1 MPLEN
6 LINKKD
12 QKGLGSLIKKTKSP
26 YAMSEEE
33 AIQYALKMG
42 FTDSWRGIQQIYGEI
57 TNSDDLLE
65 KLSAKDKKLDE
76 IFKNPEYGDKAM
88 GFYLGAAIGGD
99 PIGYVPFLGWGK
111 KINGIGKATAFG
123 TGMGAFQSGIA
134 YQSEGMD
141 RGESALTGAT
151 IGGILG
157 LGGSGLIQAM
167 AKAKGAKP
175 AKFARTTKQRQE
187 DIIEEQANLVK
198 AGQAISSEKEIEEL
212 TRKTLE
218 EYKKNPKKTLSS
230 DIEKFWA
237 ENVGDKVWDLVG
249 KNWGSALAGTFGSVA
264 GYNAW
269 NDPESTEAEKMF
281 AAFLMGAGGI
291 GVTKL
296 GGQIPVGDIKLKE
309 LMAKGLVDNYG
320 LPKEYLALKRGT
332 FGEVN
337 ALATK
342 FAEASTLISTLP
354 AKERKIINAM
364 ITGDLDSLANKDF
377 VGFSQK
383 SRDIIDKTGQEL
395 VDAGLLSEKVYR
407 KNQGKYLHRTYEKH
421 LKGEAPQEAVRGA
434 RYLKIIGD
442 ELRPRGYSKTIDQK
456 TYLREI
462 DNYKEWEVVDEFTV
476 GKGKKQKTRVTLR
489 RDLTKAE
496 RKARGEIE
504 DAAFNVA
511 ETGRVMTNDLAV
523 YKLYSNVSKNN
534 NFALDEKIFKE
545 KLLAGELREQDWLQ
559 MPDTIVRGLKFGKN
573 PVKTYGQLANK
584 FVPKEIHDD
593 LVKINAFKEKETK
606 NVFDAYLDI
615 NRFWKKSKTA
625 WNPTVH
631 VNNTISNVLLMD
643 FAGGSYKAI
652 PKGYSELLKGLDG
665 DPKATMYKLAKE
677 YGVFD
682 VDLVS
687 KELTGETRDALQ
699 KTLRELADEGSLELK
714 NATEYSKNIYQR
726 LAEKGYEMTAGKLE
740 KFYQLEDQVFRM
752 ALFIDRLEK
761 GFDVNKAAA
770 DAKKWFIDYDINA
783 PFIDFMRRAPTPF
796 ISYTYRVVPLLAE
809 AAVYRPWKF
818 AKWAAIG
825 YGMNE
830 VGKGKI
836 PFAEAISEDPD
847 FGRIKEEIGNEEAE
861 RLLMR
866 KNMQDKFF
874 GLPFMPETL
883 IKTPFASGIS
893 ERKGEEVPLYIDVK
907 RFIPGGDVLNVGD
920 KGFGIPLDFL
930 GFKDKQIDLPTVLS
944 PNFGAAGEI
953 MIPILTG
960 VDPFTKQKIDGLGLG
975 NDGAVLTQH
984 ILNRLIPNI
993 PASAFTIPFIDFE
1006 TAEEL
1011 EKYNPFRNS
1020 FSSQKIQEAFRQA
1033 KDGAQ
1038 EKFGTEFTPFEAILS
1053 TFGFKLTP
1061 VEVEKLLGIKSQE
1074 FRTQYSQMRQAIY
1087 RIQRNIVERKISKEA
1102 GEKQINDLI
1111 EKIETLA
1118 NRLELTEKRFREL
1131 KRTGGLVSDVEED
1144 PVDRKNPYTGVS
1156 YADTADVFTQMEKAL
1171 KEMQEETEKVAPI
1184 DKQMS
1189 QLRTNFFE
1197 GTTPDMIN
1205 FKFLNDWHK
1214 KNFTDVDEFKGTL
1227 DKQLKGKT
1235 VSMRLNTFE
1244 IDGKNYILPTY
1255 AKGIGRILADETFK
1269 QDIKDGKIIGYETK
1283 EEAEK
1288 QLRFLRNKI
1297 INKQKL

>member
-1 MPLEN
+1 MSIEDLRQNVKPTTGIEALR
-6 LINKKD
+6 
-12 QKGLGSLIKKTKSP
+12 QGPSSV
-26 YAMSEEE
+26 MSEEE

-42 FTDSWRGIQQIYGEI
+42 FTDSWRGIQQMYGQI
-57 TNSDDLLE
+57 TGSDDLLE
-65 KLSAKDKKLDE
+65 KLSAKNKKLEE
-76 IFKNPEYGDKAM
+76 IFKNPEYGDKAF
-88 GFYLGAAIGGD
+88 GFYLGGAFGD
-99 PIGYVPFLGWGK
+99 PIGFIPFLGWGK

-123 TGMGAFQSGIA
+123 TGVGAFQSGIA
-134 YQSEGMD
+134 YTPEEQD
-141 RGESALTGAT
+141 RGMNALTGGT
-151 IGGILG
+151 IGGVLG
-157 LGGSGLIQAM
+157 LGGSGIAQAI

-175 AKFARTTKQRQE
+175 MKFARTTRQRQE

-198 AGQAISSEKEIEEL
+198 SGQAVSSEKEIEEL

-218 EYKKNPKKTLSS
+218 EYKKAPKKTLGTN
-230 DIEKFWA
+230 IEKFWA
-237 ENVGDKVWDLVG
+237 DNVGDKVWDLVG

-320 LPKEYLALKRGT
+320 LPKEYLALKKGT

-337 ALATK
+337 ALSTK
-342 FAEASTLISTLP
+342 FAEASKLISTLP
-354 AKERKIINAM
+354 KKERKIVNAM
-364 ITGDLDSLANKDF
+364 ITGDLDSLTNKDL

-395 VDAGLLSEKVYR
+395 VDVGLLSEKVYR
-407 KNQGKYLHRTYEKH
+407 KNVGKYLHRTYEKH
-421 LKGEAPQEAVRGA
+421 LKGESPQEAVRGA

-496 RKARGEIE
+496 RQARGEIE

-534 NFALDEKIFKE
+534 NFTLDEKIFKE
-545 KLLAGELREQDWLQ
+545 KLLAGELREQDWMQ

-573 PVKTYGQLANK
+573 PVKTYGQLAGK
-584 FVPKEIHDD
+584 FVTKEIHDD
-593 LVKINAFKEKETK
+593 LVKINAFKEKEAK

-714 NATEYSKNIYQR
+714 NATEYSKKLYQR

-752 ALFIDRLEK
+752 GLFIDRLEK

-1011 EKYNPFRNS
+1011 EKYNPFKNS

-1118 NRLELTEKRFREL
+1118 NRLELTETRFREL

-1144 PVDRKNPYTGVS
+1144 PADRTNPYTGVS

-1171 KEMQEETEKVAPI
+1171 KEMQEETEKIAPI
-1184 DKQMS
+1184 DSQMS

-1205 FKFLNDWHK
+1205 FKFLNDWHET
-1214 KNFTDVDEFKGTL
+1214 NFTDVDEFKGTL
-1227 DKQLKGKT
+1227 DKQLKGKK
-1235 VSMRLNTFE
+1235 VSMRLSTFE
-1244 IDGKNYILPTY
+1244 IDGKTYILPTY

-1283 EEAEK
+1283 EEADK
-1288 QLRFLRNKI
+1288 KLRFLRNKI

>member
-893 ERKGEEVPLYIDVK
+893 ERKGEEVIDVK

-1011 EKYNPFRNS
+1011 
-1020 FSSQKIQEAFRQA
+1020 SQKIQEAFRQA

-1205 FKFLNDWHK
+1205 FKFLNDWHE

>member
-1 MPLEN
+1 
-6 LINKKD
+6 
-12 QKGLGSLIKKTKSP
+12 
-26 YAMSEEE
+26 
-33 AIQYALKMG
+33 
-42 FTDSWRGIQQIYGEI
+42 
-57 TNSDDLLE
+57 
-65 KLSAKDKKLDE
+65 
-76 IFKNPEYGDKAM
+76 
-88 GFYLGAAIGGD
+88 
-99 PIGYVPFLGWGK
+99 
-111 KINGIGKATAFG
+111 
-123 TGMGAFQSGIA
+123 
-134 YQSEGMD
+134 
-141 RGESALTGAT
+141 
-151 IGGILG
+151 
-157 LGGSGLIQAM
+157 
-167 AKAKGAKP
+167 
-175 AKFARTTKQRQE
+175 
-187 DIIEEQANLVK
+187 
-198 AGQAISSEKEIEEL
+198 
-212 TRKTLE
+212 
-218 EYKKNPKKTLSS
+218 
-230 DIEKFWA
+230 
-237 ENVGDKVWDLVG
+237 
-249 KNWGSALAGTFGSVA
+249 
-264 GYNAW
+264 
-269 NDPESTEAEKMF
+269 
-281 AAFLMGAGGI
+281 
-291 GVTKL
+291 
-296 GGQIPVGDIKLKE
+296 
-309 LMAKGLVDNYG
+309 
-320 LPKEYLALKRGT
+320 
-332 FGEVN
+332 
-337 ALATK
+337 
-342 FAEASTLISTLP
+342 
-354 AKERKIINAM
+354 
-364 ITGDLDSLANKDF
+364 
-377 VGFSQK
+377 
-383 SRDIIDKTGQEL
+383 
-395 VDAGLLSEKVYR
+395 
-407 KNQGKYLHRTYEKH
+407 
-421 LKGEAPQEAVRGA
+421 
-434 RYLKIIGD
+434 
-442 ELRPRGYSKTIDQK
+442 
-456 TYLREI
+456 
-462 DNYKEWEVVDEFTV
+462 
-476 GKGKKQKTRVTLR
+476 
-489 RDLTKAE
+489 
-496 RKARGEIE
+496 
-504 DAAFNVA
+504 
-511 ETGRVMTNDLAV
+511 
-523 YKLYSNVSKNN
+523 
-534 NFALDEKIFKE
+534 
-545 KLLAGELREQDWLQ
+545 
-559 MPDTIVRGLKFGKN
+559 
-573 PVKTYGQLANK
+573 
-584 FVPKEIHDD
+584 
-593 LVKINAFKEKETK
+593 
-606 NVFDAYLDI
+606 
-615 NRFWKKSKTA
+615 
-625 WNPTVH
+625 
-631 VNNTISNVLLMD
+631 
-643 FAGGSYKAI
+643 
-652 PKGYSELLKGLDG
+652 
-665 DPKATMYKLAKE
+665 
-677 YGVFD
+677 
-682 VDLVS
+682 
-687 KELTGETRDALQ
+687 
-699 KTLRELADEGSLELK
+699 
-714 NATEYSKNIYQR
+714 
-726 LAEKGYEMTAGKLE
+726 MTAGKLE

-1205 FKFLNDWHK
+1205 FKFLNDWHE

-1283 EEAEK
+1283 KEAEK